1 VRADPVLAG
10 LAARSLLL
18 ASVVTLAAVPV
29 YVYVEP
35 SWRALVAR
43 LAAAFVVGVTLL
55 QLRRVL
61 VERIARLGG
70 SALDEARERR
80 PPPPGVPHRYLDL
93 VRDVRTALRS
103 RRYFEE
109 TLWPRLAG
117 FTTRPPARPP
127 ARLGRG
133 PSIGA
138 LGRALDV
145 IERRP

>member
-1 VRADPVLAG
+1 MRADPVLAG
-10 LAARSLLL
+10 IAARSLLL

-55 QLRRVL
+55 QLRRAL

-80 PPPPGVPHRYLDL
+80 APLPGVPHHYLDL
-93 VRDVRTALRS
+93 VRDIRAALRS

-109 TLWPRLAG
+109 TLWPRLVS
-117 FTTRPPARPP
+117 FTARPPARPP

-133 PSIGA
+133 PSVA
-138 LGRALDV
+138 DLRRALDV
-145 IERRP
+145 IERQP